1 MLTHSSGR
9 FNEEEPYRLV
19 YILTISGSGAL
30 ITMGEE
36 GGFVTTKE
44 CDDGSHILHTAIA
57 YFDVVLVE
65 KGVILVLSREMFRY
79 ELKEG
84 FADVSFHVAAERR
97 VVPDNVTLAVSSWS
111 GCLLMFVIGE
121 ACCVTAGFEGVVIGS
136 LSFVKFVFV
145 AGNV

>member
-1 MLTHSSGR
+1 MLA
-9 FNEEEPYRLV
+9 Y
-19 YILTISGSGAL
+19 
-30 ITMGEE
+30 
-36 GGFVTTKE
+36 
-44 CDDGSHILHTAIA
+44 DGSHIFHTAIA

-97 VVPDNVTLAVSSWS
+97 VVPDNVTLVVSSWS
-111 GCLLMFVIGE
+111 GCLLMFAIGE

>member
-1 MLTHSSGR
+1 MLA
-9 FNEEEPYRLV
+9 Y
-19 YILTISGSGAL
+19 
-30 ITMGEE
+30 
-36 GGFVTTKE
+36 
-44 CDDGSHILHTAIA
+44 DGSHILHTAIA

-65 KGVILVLSREMFRY
+65 KGVIFVLSRKMFRY
-79 ELKEG
+79 ELNEG
-84 FADVSFHVAAERR
+84 FAHVSFHVAAERR
-97 VVPDNVTLAVSSWS
+97 VVPDNVTLAVLSWS